1 MATGASPS
9 LMPSIERTKDR
20 DFSYAEFA
28 TLIQTVGLRQV
39 TVIPEPGTWLLM
51 ALGLVAVGVQARR
64 VAPARKPQ
72 GEPALA

>member
-1 MATGASPS
+1 
-9 LMPSIERTKDR
+9 
-20 DFSYAEFA
+20 
-28 TLIQTVGLRQV
+28 VGLRQV
-39 TVIPEPGTWLLM
+39 AVIPEPGTWLLM